1 MRSAVLRYMKSVL
14 EENIMNLDGRS
25 FPGFH
30 ALSLVVASIPGARV
44 LTRLLL
50 MGRLA
55 LVKRLRRKLVALSL
69 IMELPLRLIK
79 VVAPQ
84 LIMAVLLLPMVAIRL
99 MVMAGQPRQLHR
111 ILCRASQIRLMKERS
126 FIT

>member
-55 LVKRLRRKLVALSL
+55 LVKRLRRKPVALSL

-79 VVAPQ
+79 VV
-84 LIMAVLLLPMVAIRL
+84 LLLPMVALRL